1 MSDWSDIHA
10 YRDAIDPNCVI
21 GACSMNNCLYPSCCW
36 ALRSFQDA
44 REVRQFT
51 HPDFGREIR
60 VEVFGKEVRLTFV
73 SNSHSAAETMA
84 EYLVDELRRGTVNL
98 TVMGELTSVIE
109 E

>member
-1 MSDWSDIHA
+1 MEVVAMSD
-10 YRDAIDPNCVI
+10 
-21 GACSMNNCLYPSCCW
+21 
-36 ALRSFQDA
+36 
-44 REVRQFT
+44 RQFT

-84 EYLVDELRRGTVNL
+84 EYLVDELRKGAVNL
-98 TVMGELTSVIE
+98 TVMGHPTIVVE